1 MCARGFAMGIR
12 GKTTILI
19 FALTAVL
26 IAALMPYGIIQY
38 NNVRQ
43 DSLEQTAGSMDT
55 RFEDAMSAKEDVW
68 LTNALQIANNPI
80 IARAMQE
87 QDRET
92 AIDLLNEY
100 SELFRE
106 NTGFNNVQVHLIDA
120 ALKSFVK
127 SWAPDDY
134 GEALDYS
141 EAYAEVLRTDE
152 ALVTLE
158 HSSKGLRL
166 KGLFPVS
173 SDGDLVGLVNFEGG
187 LNSIKRSLKPSDVD
201 FLYFMSS
208 SYLDVAQSLEGATA
222 LDSYLLSQSD
232 TDEAFL
238 DYVTSEFD
246 LEAAREQQEA
256 QGFAMDDRYLVV
268 VKPAER
274 FDGVQA
280 GLFLLAQRSDIA
292 TAIVRENG
300 RVIVSLMVAVVIM
313 LALLAFAMRIFIGRS
328 VTRPLEGVVAT
339 AERLAEGD
347 LSAEISS
354 SRRDEIGRVTTAIG
368 RTTDRLREVVDDIL
382 TAGRNVTGGSGQV
395 SKTAE
400 AMSQGATEQAS
411 NSEEVSSSVE
421 QMDSNIQQNADN
433 AEETEK
439 IARQAAKDAE
449 EGGTAV
455 HQTVEAMQNIAE
467 KISIIEEIARNT
479 NLLALNAAI
488 EAARAGEQGKG
499 FAVVASEVRKLAERS
514 QKAAAEISEVSHSS
528 VETARS
534 AGSVL
539 ESLVPNIRRTAELV
553 QEISAASA
561 EQRSGSRQISKAIA
575 ELDKVTQ
582 QNASQAEEMSSM
594 AEELSSQAQQLESTI
609 SFFNTGRDHGG
620 GSRRLEAPAAASQPR
635 QAPGAAAASQQRAG
649 AARGEPAARPQT
661 PAPRESTTGITLAS
675 MDGGAH
681 GGDDS
686 DAEFEEF

>member
-1 MCARGFAMGIR
+1 MGIR
-12 GKTTILI
+12 GKTSILI

-26 IAALMPYGIIQY
+26 IAALVPYGVVQY
-38 NNVRQ
+38 NNVQQ
-43 DSLEQTAGSMDT
+43 DSLQQTATSMET

-68 LTNALQIANNPI
+68 LTNALQIAKNPI
-80 IARAMQE
+80 VAQAME
-87 QDRET
+87 ERDRQT
-92 AIDLLNEY
+92 AIGLLNRY

-120 ALKSFVK
+120 AGTSFVK
-127 SWAPDDY
+127 SWAPENY
-134 GEALDYS
+134 GESLDYS
-141 EAYAEVLRTDE
+141 AAYEEVLGTGT

-166 KGLFPVS
+166 KGLFPVDA
-173 SDGDLVGLVNFEGG
+173 DGEIVGLVNFEGG

-208 SYLDVAQSLEGATA
+208 SYLDVADSLEGATEIG
-222 LDSYLLSQSD
+222 SYVLSQSD
-232 TDEAFL
+232 VDETFL
-238 DYVTSEFD
+238 NYVTSEFD
-246 LEAAREQQEA
+246 LDTAREQQAEN
-256 QGFAMDDRYLVV
+256 GFAMDDRYLVV

-274 FDGVQA
+274 FDGVDTGVFILGQ
-280 GLFLLAQRSDIA
+280 QRDVA

-300 RVIVSLMVAVVIM
+300 RVIVSLMSAVVVM
-313 LALLAFAMRIFIGRS
+313 LILLAFAMRIFIGRS
-328 VTRPLEGVVAT
+328 VSKPLEDVVAT

-347 LSAEISS
+347 LTAEISTT
-354 SRRDEIGRVTTAIG
+354 RRDEIGRVTEAIG
-368 RTTDRLREVVDDIL
+368 RTMNQLREVVDDIL

-421 QMDSNIQQNADN
+421 EMDSNIQQNADN
-433 AEETEK
+433 AQETEK
-439 IARQAAKDAE
+439 IALQAAKDAE
-449 EGGTAV
+449 EGGSAV
-455 HQTVEAMQNIAE
+455 HQTVEAMQDIAE

-514 QKAAAEISEVSHSS
+514 QKAAAEISEVSQSS
-528 VETARS
+528 VETARG
-534 AGSVL
+534 AGQVL

-553 QEISAASA
+553 QEISAASS

-575 ELDKVTQ
+575 ELDNVTQ

-609 SFFNTGRDHGG
+609 SFFDTGGE
-620 GSRRLEAPAAASQPR
+620 SRTESPRLEAPAPR
-635 QAPGAAAASQQRAG
+635 RAVTRAG
-649 AARGEPAARPQT
+649 
-661 PAPRESTTGITLAS
+661 TGVAEAS
-675 MDGGAH
+675 N
-681 GGDDS
+681 
-686 DAEFEEF
+686 AEFEEF